1 MFPLH
6 NGRKSRF
13 FPLNG
18 DTVALQSQADKREE
32 AGQDGQHS
40 AYFRFQG
47 QDRDRADRLT
57 RLWMKSRRDE
67 VDLIL
72 FLPSLAAV
80 RQRVRCVLS
89 TDETS
94 DE

>member
-1 MFPLH
+1 
-6 NGRKSRF
+6 
-13 FPLNG
+13 
-18 DTVALQSQADKREE
+18 
-32 AGQDGQHS
+32 
-40 AYFRFQG
+40 
-47 QDRDRADRLT
+47 
-57 RLWMKSRRDE
+57 MKSRRDE